1 MSSIVYH
8 TNFQR
13 LGVLFSGGVD
23 STTIIGE
30 VSKTQP
36 SVDIYPISFDDNSAN
51 YRTRRSI
58 AVEQVVSHYQLQTN
72 HYCIRTY
79 DSEFLRMK
87 GTFGLIPGYKF
98 SMQIAAMSY
107 CQSLGIQALAMGY
120 CKENDEYPYTFKDEQ
135 VEYIDKIAMLYNE
148 IYDANIK
155 ISLPII
161 NLNKSDIVHIAINN
175 EVPLEK
181 TISCRAT
188 AFGGLVHC
196 GKCLPCHSRRSGF
209 IAAGVE
215 DPTVYHYSIDYMEKV
230 EMETVGTVIVSPHDR
245 YNKES

>member
-1 MSSIVYH
+1 MSNIVYH
-8 TNFQR
+8 TNFER

-30 VSKTQP
+30 VHKTQP
-36 SVDIYPISFDDNSAN
+36 ETEIYPISFDDNSAN

-58 AVEQVVSHYQLQTN
+58 AVEQVIGHYQLQQN

-135 VEYIDKIAMLYNE
+135 VEYLDKIATLFNE
-148 IYDANIK
+148 IYDADIK
-155 ISLPII
+155 ISLPYID
-161 NLNKSDIVHIAINN
+161 LNKSNIVSISWIND
-175 EVPLEK
+175 VPLEK
-181 TISCRAT
+181 TISCRST
-188 AFGGLVHC
+188 TFGGLVHC
-196 GKCLPCHSRRSGF
+196 GKCLPCHSRRVGF
-209 IAAGVE
+209 KEASIE
-215 DPTVYHYSIDYMEKV
+215 DPTIYHFSSEHMEKV
-230 EMETVGTVIVSPHDR
+230 EMETVGTVVVSPHDR